1 MVVVS
6 VTGAE
11 LRAVLLQILL
21 DGKDLQSGNL
31 AAGSPAIRAQQFF
44 LILRRPL
51 RRIGRKL
58 QRLRRLIEAV
68 FFPTLCGT
76 AIPSRPER
84 SGRDCALAFVVV
96 DLRIGHYVV

>member
-31 AAGSPAIRAQQFF
+31 AAGSRAIRAQQFF
-44 LILRRPL
+44 LILRRA
-51 RRIGRKL
+51 RDS
-58 QRLRRLIEAV
+58 
-68 FFPTLCGT
+68 FP
-76 AIPSRPER
+76 P
-84 SGRDCALAFVVV
+84 
-96 DLRIGHYVV
+96 